1 MNKHKVTMIVML
13 IATLVIHIY
22 NVELMPSR
30 SSYSFNLG
38 ILDCDNIERLTGC
51 RHEIGHKMDDD
62 LGMPSLSKEFAI
74 AIRAHVL
81 VETRPMEVP
90 DDVAI
95 LIKLYPDRDPREIY
109 AAIYSLVDGDV
120 ERLPAF
126 IQPFYSTDP
135 SYLRLYDCLAQP
147 GLNVC
152 GRSVSYLKQ

>member
-1 MNKHKVTMIVML
+1 MFSINYLSSIVL
-13 IATLVIHIY
+13 LVLVLWNAAYI
-22 NVELMPSR
+22 ELRPDR
-30 SSYSFNLG
+30 SSYSFRLNL
-38 ILDCDNIERLTGC
+38 LDCNNIEPLKGC

-62 LGMPSLSKEFAI
+62 MGMPSLSSEFAI
-74 AIRAHVL
+74 AIQAHVL

-109 AAIYSLVDGDV
+109 AAIYSFVDGDV
-120 ERLPAF
+120 ERLPAS
-126 IQPFYSTDP
+126 IQPFYSNDP